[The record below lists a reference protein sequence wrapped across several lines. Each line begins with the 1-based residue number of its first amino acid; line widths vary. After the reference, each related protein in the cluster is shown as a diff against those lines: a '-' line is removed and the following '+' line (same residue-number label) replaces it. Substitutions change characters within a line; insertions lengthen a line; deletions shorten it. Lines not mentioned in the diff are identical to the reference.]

1 MAVTGM
7 MEPTPLAGIR
17 YVTPPEGT
25 FLSARD
31 GRATVACGGL
41 PIPLRDDDAIA
52 LHPGAIP
59 SYDAV
64 GEGIYQALRLNPG
77 CAFADRYA
85 TLLRDAYPH
94 LVADLASQLLM
105 LERKDVEVPYLDR
118 LITALRIFLLMEPDN
133 PRFLL
138 QIGRIYREKGL
149 RLSAL
154 NQATRS
160 LYLAQ
165 GYLSRARTLLPADPE
180 LLLLLGDVSWLLG
193 KYDEARNCFQG
204 AREVGVGERSAELEE
219 RLVRLESGAQPL
231 VPAVDYLEAIGVAL
245 ELHQRQEYAEAAAIL
260 WDVLEDEVF
269 REECPLPELNYLL
282 GRCYEAL
289 AMPRYAEECY
299 AEALAKR
306 PDYEEAR
313 EALREL
319 GEDVRC
325 QGGFQQ

>member
-41 PIPLRDDDAIA
+41 PIPLREEDAMA

-64 GEGIYQALRLNPG
+64 GDGIYQALRLNPG
-77 CAFADRYA
+77 CTFADRYA

-118 LITALRIFLLMEPDN
+118 LITALRIFLLLEPEN
-133 PRFLL
+133 PRFLK

-154 NQATRS
+154 NQTTRS
-160 LYLAQ
+160 LYQAQ
-165 GYLSRARTLLPADPE
+165 SYLSRARTLLPDDPE

-193 KYDEARNCFQG
+193 KYDEARSCFHG
-204 AREVGVGERSAELEE
+204 ARGVGVGERTAELEE
-219 RLVRLESGAQPL
+219 RLARLESGVYPL

-260 WDVLEDEVF
+260 WDVLDDEVF
-269 REECPLPELNYLL
+269 RKECPLPELNYLL

-313 EALREL
+313 EALRIL
-319 GEDVRC
+319 GGEA
-325 QGGFQQ
+325 